1 VIGINS
7 PHAISSVVGDVVKL
21 YGPNFSITL
30 EEYFTQL
37 EAMFQTARR
46 AAGLLRGCRD
56 VDLAEMRLRLLDGLS
71 AVLEESADVAKHE
84 SLARSNP
91 CGYHAG
97 IVNALAPRDAIIS
110 FNYDCVMDNALRE
123 KGKGKVVSKVRKLLL
138 LGRARCSS
146 TASGAPRLL
155 QPWTKG

>member
-1 VIGINS
+1 VPPGYS
-7 PHAISSVVGDVVKL
+7 G
-21 YGPNFSITL
+21 Y
-30 EEYFTQL
+30 
-37 EAMFQTARR
+37 
-46 AAGLLRGCRD
+46 RD

-97 IVNALAPRDAIIS
+97 IVNALAPRDTIIS

-123 KGKGKVVSKVRKLLL
+123 NGKGKWSAKYGYCFF

-155 QPWTKG
+155 HR